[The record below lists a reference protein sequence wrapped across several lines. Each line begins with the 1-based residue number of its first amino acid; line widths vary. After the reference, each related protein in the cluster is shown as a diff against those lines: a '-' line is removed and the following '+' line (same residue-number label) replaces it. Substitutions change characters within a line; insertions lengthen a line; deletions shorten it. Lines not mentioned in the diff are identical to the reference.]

1 MPNQTAI
8 PRIFLSH
15 SHADNVYCR
24 DFVAALRRALGSDD
38 AVWYDEHNLGWGS
51 IRRTIERELEQRQ
64 HFVAIL
70 SPAAVESPWV
80 NDEID
85 AALGLLREGK
95 MHTISFVTALRC
107 DVPRLLR
114 GYKRIELASGEGCPP
129 AEAAGRI
136 LRIVQPGFTQPNPK
150 PLGTV
155 QQPPASPAP
164 APQVHVPA
172 PAAVAPK
179 QEPRV
184 FDPLSSSGLTSHL
197 EMRGILTPAVMRP
210 ELFPPRLQELGFTAW
225 TAKDQETGKRVSLT
239 FPPLCRV
246 EAGPFH
252 MGSDK
257 RQDPQAHD
265 IELPQHDVTLSAYA
279 IGKFPVTIAEYAC
292 FVASGHPAPQKSFG
306 TDWQT
311 QLTRLDH
318 PVTCITWHDA
328 TAYAAWLA
336 WLTGQPW
343 KLPSEAEW
351 EKAARWDS
359 VRCVSLLYP
368 WGSRF
373 DGARCN
379 TQKSGKGATTPVD
392 AYGPENPAADG
403 LSPCGAQ
410 DMAGNVWEWCSSLFA
425 QYPYDLHDGRE
436 DPNASGSRVRR
447 GGSWGSYFSHA
458 RAAYRG
464 NKRPDDFDDSVGFR
478 LALSGAAE

>member
-1 MPNQTAI
+1 MSDPAAI
-8 PRIFLSH
+8 PRIFVSH
-15 SHADNVYCR
+15 SHEDNDYCR
-24 DFVAALRRALGSDD
+24 AFIAALRGALGGDD
-38 AVWYDEHNLGWGS
+38 AVWYDEHNLGWGN

-85 AALGLLREGK
+85 AALGLLREG
-95 MHTISFVTALRC
+95 MMYTISFVTALRC
-107 DVPRLLR
+107 EVPRLLR

-136 LRIVQPGFTQPNPK
+136 LRIVQPGFTRP
-150 PLGTV
+150 GH
-155 QQPPASPAP
+155 QPPTAATPPAEAP
-164 APQVHVPA
+164 AAPQAHVQLGA

-197 EMRGILTPAVMRP
+197 EMRGILTPAVKRP
-210 ELFPPRLQELGFTAW
+210 ERFPARLQEHGFTAW
-225 TAKDQETGKRVSLT
+225 TAKDPQTGERVSLI

-246 EAGPFH
+246 EGGPFR

-257 RQDPQAHD
+257 RQDPPAHD
-265 IELPQHDVTLSAYA
+265 IELPQHDVSLPAYA
-279 IGKFPVTIAEYAC
+279 IGTFPVTVAEYAC

-311 QLTRLDH
+311 QLTQLDH

-328 TAYAAWLA
+328 TAYAVWLVR
-336 WLTGQPW
+336 LTGQPW
-343 KLPSEAEW
+343 KLPTEAEW

-368 WGSRF
+368 WGGRF

-379 TQKSGKGATTPVD
+379 TQESGKGATTPVG
-392 AYGPENPAADG
+392 AYSADDPTTDG
-403 LSPCGAQ
+403 SSPCGAQ
-410 DMAGNVWEWCSSLFA
+410 DMAGNVWEWCSSLYA
-425 QYPYDLHDGRE
+425 PYPYDLRDGRE
-436 DPNASGSRVRR
+436 GPTASGSRVRR
-447 GGSWGSYFSHA
+447 GGSWGSYVSHI

-464 NKRPDDFDDSVGFR
+464 NKRPDTFDDSLGFR
-478 LALSGAAE
+478 LALGAAE